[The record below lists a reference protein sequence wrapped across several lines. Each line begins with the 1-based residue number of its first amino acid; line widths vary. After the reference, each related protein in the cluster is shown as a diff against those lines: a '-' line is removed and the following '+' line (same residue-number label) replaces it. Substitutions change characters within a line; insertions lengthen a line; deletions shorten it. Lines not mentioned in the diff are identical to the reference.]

1 MVSLMRR
8 RILFNGVRAGAAAAA
23 AYWEYWVV
31 NSSFHL
37 VLVIHFSSSL
47 SLSLAV
53 CAAIIGDA
61 LFEED
66 HEEMVI
72 VKNIEIFSLC
82 EHHMV
87 PFTGKVSDPRS
98 LFWVCHRLKWD
109 PACMD

>member
-1 MVSLMRR
+1 MLLLLLPIGNTGSLTRR
-8 RILFNGVRAGAAAAA
+8 STL
-23 AYWEYWVV
+23 
-31 NSSFHL
+31 SLSFTSL
-37 VLVIHFSSSL
+37 RL